1 VNKAVKDML
10 AQVGLE
16 QDKDKLP
23 GELSGVMK
31 KRAGLARARVLNPQ
45 LLLIDEPSSGLDRIT
60 ASEIDDL
67 LLTIKKERHTTMVI
81 VTHDI
86 RSARR
91 MADKVAVLEHGCLIG
106 FGTVDVLQ
114 SSENE
119 IVRALVTES

>member
-1 VNKAVKDML
+1 ML